1 MTVQTETT
9 TPPAVA
15 SEGFQVGAQ
24 DSVTVPVEPAPA
36 TAPEPLTQ
44 AASMTP
50 GQQQFTAE
58 EIEKARQQEKDKLYG
73 RLEKL
78 QEKVDVFSKAHQEQ
92 EDADRQA
99 AVATAEA
106 RRQAELEEMSA
117 KEAIKTIE
125 DELTAKMNNLSFT
138 YEEKL
143 AAVQEELRAK
153 EALLERERQLQ
164 ALESHKSR
172 LLAEYSDRI
181 VPDLLDLV
189 SGNTAEELEASI
201 STLVAK
207 SDAIMDNI
215 QQTLPPQRLRGVP
228 VTGAST
234 LGPAETQTEQQTY
247 TADDISK
254 MSNEEYAKVRDRLL
268 NAASGRR

>member
-1 MTVQTETT
+1 MTVKTVETT

-15 SEGFQVGAQ
+15 EEGFQVGAA
-24 DSVTVPVEPAPA
+24 DSITVTTETAPV
-36 TAPEPLTQ
+36 TAPETTQ
-44 AASMTP
+44 VVTTQP
-50 GQQQFTAE
+50 GQQFTAE
-58 EIEKARQQEKDKLYG
+58 DIENARKQEKDKLYG

-78 QEKVDVFSKAHQEQ
+78 QEQVDVFAKARQEQ
-92 EDADRQA
+92 EEAERQA
-99 AVATAEA
+99 AAAAEEQ
-106 RRQAELEEMSA
+106 RRQQELEEMSA
-117 KEAIKTIE
+117 KEAIKSIE
-125 DELTAKMNNLSFT
+125 DELTAKMNTLSLT

-164 ALESHKSR
+164 ELESHKSR
-172 LLAEYSDRI
+172 LLAANADRI

-189 SGNTAEELEASI
+189 SGNTPEELEASI

-207 SDAIMDNI
+207 SDAIMENI
-215 QQTLPPQRLRGVP
+215 QQTLPTQRLRGVP
-228 VTGAST
+228 ATGAST
-234 LGPAETQTEQQTY
+234 TGPAETQTEQQTY

>member
-1 MTVQTETT
+1 MTVQTVETT

-15 SEGFQVGAQ
+15 EEGFQVGAS
-24 DSVTVPVEPAPA
+24 DSITVPSETAPV
-36 TAPEPLTQ
+36 TAPETTQ
-44 AASMTP
+44 VTTVQP
-50 GQQQFTAE
+50 GQQFTAE
-58 EIEKARQQEKDKLYG
+58 DIENARKQEKEKLYG

-78 QEKVDVFSKAHQEQ
+78 QEQVDVFAKARQEQ
-92 EDADRQA
+92 EEADRRA
-99 AVATAEA
+99 AAEAEEA
-106 RRQAELEEMSA
+106 RRQQELEEMSA

-125 DELTAKMNNLSFT
+125 DELKAQMNTLSLT

-164 ALESHKSR
+164 ELESHKAR
-172 LLAEYSDRI
+172 LIAANADRI

-189 SGNTAEELEASI
+189 SGNTPEEVEASI

-207 SDAIMDNI
+207 SDAIMENI
-215 QQTLPPQRLRGVP
+215 QQTLPTQRLRGVP
-228 VTGAST
+228 ATGAST
-234 LGPAETQTEQQTY
+234 TGPAETQSEQQTY
-247 TADDISK
+247 TAEDISK